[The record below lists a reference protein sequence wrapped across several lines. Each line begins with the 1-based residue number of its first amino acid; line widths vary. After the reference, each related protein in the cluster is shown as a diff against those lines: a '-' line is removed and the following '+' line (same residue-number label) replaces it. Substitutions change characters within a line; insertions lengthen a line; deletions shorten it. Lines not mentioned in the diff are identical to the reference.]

1 MGGNKS
7 ERVLERQIIQLS
19 FSGSRPGLVRL
30 DLDFDPNYHGF
41 GVTNIGDGAL
51 CLMKGSLIR
60 GQLWI

>member
-19 FSGSRPGLVRL
+19 FSGSGPGLVRL
-30 DLDFDPNYHGF
+30 DFDFDPNHHGF

-51 CLMKGSLIR
+51 YLMEESLIR